1 MSDFLEKIEA
11 SRLDSSTVFN
21 IRLIIWAAV
30 LGLIL
35 AFCLSYYRRR
45 VIGSFVRAIRMAGA
59 TDPESA
65 KTLAEI
71 GQENNISAISTLKRS
86 SSLRRLISFYQ
97 PESGESNEKQSLII
111 DENTRF
117 YIKEEAE
124 TRARIQYGDEN
135 DRLWPLI
142 LGSLGVILL
151 GILSFF
157 FIK

>member
-11 SRLDSSTVFN
+11 SRLDSSTVVSL
-21 IRLIIWAAV
+21 RLIIWAAV

-35 AFCLSYYRRR
+35 AFCLAYYRRR
-45 VIGSFVRAIRMAGA
+45 VIGSLVRAIRNADA
-59 TDPESA
+59 TDPTSA

-71 GQENNISAISTLKRS
+71 GQENNVSAIQALKKS

-97 PESGESNEKQSLII
+97 PDTAENAENQSLIL

-117 YIKEEAE
+117 YISKEAE

-135 DRLWPLI
+135 EPLWPLI